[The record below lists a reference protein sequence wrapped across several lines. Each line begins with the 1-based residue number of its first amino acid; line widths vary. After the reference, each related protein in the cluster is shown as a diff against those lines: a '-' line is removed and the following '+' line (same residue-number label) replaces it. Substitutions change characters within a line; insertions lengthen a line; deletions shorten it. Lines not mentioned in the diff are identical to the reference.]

1 MIFGMVLDPFP
12 ANKVF
17 NYFFKLNDCI
27 MKRIFSQSTK
37 WGSIIALAVLFLF
50 ASEAKADHRYYYYPE
65 YQIYYDNYRDVYVY
79 FGYDGMCP
87 FTGHIAWEWGM
98 CITETLTTDTTPGLG
113 IEFIANIIIVDI
125 MGIHIISGT
134 TPITATKRNTV
145 TMENITMEK
154 TIDTIAK
161 ADITIECTI
170 MDIVENLSTDQVDIM
185 VAIIPEKAMEK
196 GEDMIGFTTII
207 IDIIVAVI

>member
-1 MIFGMVLDPFP
+1 MVLDPFP

-79 FGYDGMCP
+79 FGYDGWYFSVNLP
-87 FTGHIAWEWGM
+87 YSIRHVPIHRAHSVGVGYVYYRDPHHRYHTRLGHRIYRKYYHIPAWLAHSEGY
-98 CITETLTTDTTPGLG
+98 
-113 IEFIANIIIVDI
+113 F
-125 MGIHIISGT
+125 
-134 TPITATKRNTV
+134 
-145 TMENITMEK
+145 
-154 TIDTIAK
+154 AK
-161 ADITIECTI
+161 KYGF
-170 MDIVENLSTDQVDIM
+170 
-185 VAIIPEKAMEK
+185 PES
-196 GEDMIGFTTII
+196 
-207 IDIIVAVI
+207 